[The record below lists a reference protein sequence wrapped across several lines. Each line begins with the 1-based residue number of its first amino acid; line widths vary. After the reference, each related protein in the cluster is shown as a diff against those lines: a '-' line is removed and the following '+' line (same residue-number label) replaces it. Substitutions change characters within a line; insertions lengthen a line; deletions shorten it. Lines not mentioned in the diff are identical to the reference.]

1 MLYVIHLSDDRVF
14 AVSEAYLEE
23 AKADLIK
30 YGDIEHIE
38 GPYEGFEVTSVLS
51 VDAQDF
57 S

>member
-14 AVSEAYLEE
+14 AVSETYLGE